1 VSALAGV
8 RVIDFGQYL
17 AGPFGPM
24 ILADLGAEVIKVEPV
39 TGDGMRPV
47 TKPFVGCQ
55 RGKRDIAL
63 NLKDPRGLEVA
74 LRLVAT
80 ADVVHHNMTVGVAD
94 RLGIGYE
101 ACRAV
106 KPDIVYCNTFAYGRE
121 GPLAHFGGLD
131 PLFQASAG
139 IEWDQGPV
147 AAGNPPLYLRFGM
160 ADTANAFASVVGCL
174 LALLHQRRSGEGQEL
189 WTSLLDAA
197 QWLEADA
204 LLVDGA
210 PATRPI
216 LDAGQHG
223 FDAGYRLYP
232 TQEGWIQVAAATPGQ
247 WRALCEVLGC
257 PEHADDPRF
266 ADLGTRA
273 SAAASGDDEVGAR
286 LAERFATR
294 TALAWS
300 RLLDDAGVPN
310 EVVLDTKEGELVLFD
325 ADAERLGLVA
335 EYHQGRLGRLRQC
348 GALVTFSDTPVRID
362 RPPPR
367 FGEHTREILTELGF
381 EAAEIDELHAAGVV
395 ASPPADY
402 PWPT

>member
-1 VSALAGV
+1 MSALAGV

-24 ILADLGAEVIKVEPV
+24 ILADLGADVIKVEPV

-55 RGKRDIAL
+55 RGKRAVAL
-63 NLKDPRGLEVA
+63 NLKDPRGVELA
-74 LRLVAT
+74 LALVAT

-106 KPDIVYCNTFAYGRE
+106 KPDIVYCNTYAYGAQ

-147 AAGNPPLYLRFGM
+147 EAGHPPLYLRFGM

-174 LALLHQRRSGEGQEL
+174 LALLHQRRTGQGQEL

-204 LLVDGA
+204 LLVDGE
-210 PATRPI
+210 PRSRPR
-216 LDAGQHG
+216 LDAGQCG
-223 FDAGYRLYP
+223 LGPGYRLYA
-232 TQEGWIQVAAATPGQ
+232 TQEGWLQVAAVTPAQ
-247 WRALCEVLGC
+247 WRALCEV
-257 PEHADDPRF
+257 
-266 ADLGTRA
+266 
-273 SAAASGDDEVGAR
+273 VGAPE
-286 LAERFATR
+286 LADVDPAAERERCETALADRFATR
-294 TALAWS
+294 TALGWS

-310 EVVLDTKEGELVLFD
+310 EVALDTKEGELVLFD

-335 EYHQGRLGRLRQC
+335 DAPHAVLGRLRQFGPLVQFS
-348 GALVTFSDTPVRID
+348 GAPARAE

-367 FGEHTREILTELGF
+367 FGEHTREILAELGLS
-381 EAAEIDELHAAGVV
+381 AAEIDDLHAAGVV
-395 ASPPADY
+395 ASPPDPY
-402 PWPT
+402 PWPV